1 MTKHN
6 TNDAP
11 QPGADADLPGCIA
24 GCWLALM
31 SLSLPA
37 ALVIC
42 TVLVVVMMMLGVL

>member
-1 MTKHN
+1 MKTTK

-11 QPGADADLPGCIA
+11 QPDTTDLPGCIA

-42 TVLVVVMMMLGVL
+42 TVLVVVLMVLGIL